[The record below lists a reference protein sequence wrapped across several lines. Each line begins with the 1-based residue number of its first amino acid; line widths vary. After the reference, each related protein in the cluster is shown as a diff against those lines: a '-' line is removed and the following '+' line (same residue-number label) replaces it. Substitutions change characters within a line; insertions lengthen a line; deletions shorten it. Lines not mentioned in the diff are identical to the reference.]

1 MPRPRSWNAHGALLI
16 ALFIPFASQAQTA
29 DVGPTAPL
37 TPKAAGKTLPLPPA
51 ISPTVAWNTLT
62 ADQKMALAPLATTW
76 GQMSAGHQRK
86 WIALSANHPQMSA
99 DEKDKLQARMVQWA
113 ALSPKER
120 EQARLNFANTKKI
133 PSDGRA
139 ATWETY
145 QALSDEEKKAFAQS
159 APKKPSGA
167 AVAAKPV
174 PAQKLTEVPV
184 TRKTPPPVTDDKNST
199 PLINRNTLLPNL
211 PRPKASASAAASTSP
226 TSAPAN

>member
-1 MPRPRSWNAHGALLI
+1 MPRPRSWNALGALLI
-16 ALFIPFASQAQTA
+16 ALFIPFTSQAQST
-29 DVGPTAPL
+29 DGGPTVPL

-51 ISPTVAWNTLT
+51 MSPTVAWNSLS
-62 ADQKMALAPLATTW
+62 ADQKIALAPLEATW
-76 GQMSAGHQRK
+76 RQLSAGHQRK
-86 WIALSANHPQMSA
+86 WIALSANHPQMTE

-113 ALSPKER
+113 ALSPKQR

-167 AVAAKPV
+167 AIAAKPV
-174 PAQKLTEVPV
+174 PAQKLAEVTV
-184 TRKTPPPVTDDKNST
+184 TRKTTPPATDDKNST
-199 PLINRNTLLPNL
+199 PLINRNTLLPHL
-211 PRPKASASAAASTSP
+211 PRPKASASAASSTSP
-226 TSAPAN
+226 NPAPAN

>member
-1 MPRPRSWNAHGALLI
+1 MLI
-16 ALFIPFASQAQTA
+16 ALFLPFSSQAQST
-29 DVGPTAPL
+29 DVGTATPL
-37 TPKAAGKTLPLPPA
+37 TPKAAGKTLPLPPSM
-51 ISPTVAWNTLT
+51 SPTVAWNTLS
-62 ADQKMALAPLATTW
+62 ADQKTALAPLATTW

-86 WIALSANHPQMSA
+86 WIALSANHPQMTA

-133 PSDGRA
+133 LSDGRA

-174 PAQKLTEVPV
+174 PAKKLAEVPV

-199 PLINRNTLLPNL
+199 PLINRNTLLPYIA
-211 PRPKASASAAASTSP
+211 RPQASASAAAA
-226 TSAPAN
+226 SAN

>member
-1 MPRPRSWNAHGALLI
+1 MPRPRSWNALCALLI
-16 ALFIPFASQAQTA
+16 ALFLPFASQAQTA
-29 DVGPTAPL
+29 DVGTAAPL
-37 TPKAAGKTLPLPPA
+37 TPKVAGKTLPLPPA
-51 ISPTVAWNTLT
+51 ISPTVAWNTLSP
-62 ADQKMALAPLATTW
+62 DQKIALAPLEATW
-76 GQMSAGHQRK
+76 RQLSAGHQRK
-86 WIALSANHPQMSA
+86 WIALSANHPQMTA

-113 ALSPKER
+113 ALSPKQR

-174 PAQKLTEVPV
+174 PAKKLAEVPV
-184 TRKTPPPVTDDKNST
+184 TQKTPPPVTDEKNST
-199 PLINRNTLLPNL
+199 LLINRNTLLPYIA
-211 PRPKASASAAASTSP
+211 RPQASASAAAA
-226 TSAPAN
+226 SAN

>member
-1 MPRPRSWNAHGALLI
+1 MPRPRSWNALGVLLI
-16 ALFIPFASQAQTA
+16 ALFLPFASQAQTA

-37 TPKAAGKTLPLPPA
+37 TPKAASKTLPLPAA
-51 ISPTVAWNTLT
+51 ISPKVAWNTLS
-62 ADQKMALAPLATTW
+62 ADQKIALASLEASW
-76 GQMSAGHQRK
+76 GQLSAGHQRK
-86 WIALSANHPQMSA
+86 WIALSANHPQMTA

-133 PSDGRA
+133 PSDGRT

-167 AVAAKPV
+167 AVAPKPV
-174 PAQKLTEVPV
+174 PAQKLAEVPV
-184 TRKTPPPVTDDKNST
+184 TRKTPPPVADDKNST
-199 PLINRNTLLPNL
+199 PLINRNTLLPHL
-211 PRPKASASAAASTSP
+211 ARPKASAAASSTSP